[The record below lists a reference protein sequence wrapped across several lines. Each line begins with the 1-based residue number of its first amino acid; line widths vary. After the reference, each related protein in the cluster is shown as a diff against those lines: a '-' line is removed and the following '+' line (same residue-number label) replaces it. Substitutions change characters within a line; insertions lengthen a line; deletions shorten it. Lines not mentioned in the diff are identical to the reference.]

1 MTEGLATD
9 YTEEVGVLSF
19 NIVLQCFRFRI
30 CFVSFRG
37 FRGQIFCL
45 WSNSNG
51 VRVLHGRIIQWG
63 LAVFCWFFGATFK
76 IQH

>member
-19 NIVLQCFRFRI
+19 NIVLQCVRFRI

-37 FRGQIFCL
+37 FRGQIFFL

-51 VRVLHGRIIQWG
+51 VRDNSKGVWPCFVSL
-63 LAVFCWFFGATFK
+63 LGATFN